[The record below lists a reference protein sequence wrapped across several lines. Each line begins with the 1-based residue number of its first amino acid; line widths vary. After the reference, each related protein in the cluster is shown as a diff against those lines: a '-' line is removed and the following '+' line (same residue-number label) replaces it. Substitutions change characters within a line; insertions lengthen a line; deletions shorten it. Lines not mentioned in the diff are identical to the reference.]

1 MSKKD
6 EMAAQKAVQDAQI
19 AQDAKDARNLKVAV
33 LVDAINAKTVTDEQ
47 YIEMKEVVGALM
59 LRLLAGGTFTG
70 NENTINGYVAKMLNR
85 ATTNGKADAAK
96 KAKKALTDATYE
108 ADLQKYTVDV
118 RALLVNFGAKVIPE
132 TEINELADV
141 KTMFAAFI
149 KTLPAMPKKAG
160 AGNATGGNGVWN
172 KLVDVAKMKSG
183 STLHVLY
190 HTVKNATD
198 GMTRVQM
205 EDCMIEKFPTRTEVN
220 NKFSVYEAISGRL
233 PLVKVVVDG
242 FDDSWIV
249 ETVVEPEVETEK

>member
-19 AQDAKDARNLKVAV
+19 AQDAKDARNLKVEL
-33 LVDAINAKTVTDEQ
+33 LVNAINAKTVTDEQ

-96 KAKKALTDATYE
+96 KAKKATADATFK

-141 KTMFAAFI
+141 KTMFAAFL

-160 AGNATGGNGVWN
+160 TGGSGGNGVWN
-172 KLVDVAKMKSG
+172 KLVNVDKLKSG

-190 HTVKNATD
+190 HTVKNSAD
-198 GMTRVQM
+198 GMTRLAM
-205 EDCMIEKFPTRTEVN
+205 EDCMIAKFPTRTDVN
-220 NKFSVYEAISGRL
+220 NRFSVYEAISGRL